1 MKNYVFM
8 KIIIKNSNFFFVFN
22 GLNVFLKSIWR
33 RWVEENYFVK
43 WFSRI
48 IIKILR
54 VLGYYKIYF

>member
-22 GLNVFLKSIWR
+22 RLNVFLKSIWR